1 MFKTTLFSILFVFSL
16 QSQAST
22 VFTNLEFNADKKPA
36 KASKISY
43 QIKGT
48 LDTFKNHLIVLSQFR
63 ASKELILIDSV
74 RTNSKGEFT
83 LKGNYPTNFIAYVQ
97 YTQNIAIPLII
108 ENGCDIKVTINP
120 NTNGLNYELGGTKVH
135 KSQNMYDFIKS
146 VTRLSSELGALEQ
159 QIANEA
165 DAKKMQMYQFMFA
178 SKQQEL
184 RMSMDT
190 MLLYESPLESYF
202 VLFNFTSEYEIPVVK
217 SIMQRLEANEKAS
230 PYYAD
235 LKTIYDNNKL
245 LAEGEVAPD
254 IVLNQPNGKV
264 LKLSDLKGKVVLI
277 DFWASWCGPC
287 RAEFPNVKRVYSK
300 YKDQGFE
307 IFGVS
312 LDKDSAAWVNSINAL
327 GLNWRHVSDLKYWS
341 SAPAKLYK
349 VTGIPFTVLLDKE
362 GRIIAKNLRGEELE
376 RKLEELFP

>member
-1 MFKTTLFSILFVFSL
+1 MFKTILFSVLLAFSAQL
-16 QSQAST
+16 HASS
-22 VFTNLEFNADKKPA
+22 VFTNLDTDADKKPV

-48 LDTFKNHLIVLSQFR
+48 LDTFKNHLIVLNLF
-63 ASKELILIDSV
+63 KFNELTLIDSV
-74 RTNSKGEFT
+74 RTNNKGEFT
-83 LKGNYPTNFIAYVQ
+83 FKGTYPSNFIGYVQ

-120 NTNGLNYELGGTKVH
+120 NTNGLNYELAGTKAA

-146 VTRLSSELGALEQ
+146 VSRLSSELGALEQ
-159 QIANEA
+159 QISNEA
-165 DAKKMQMYQFMFA
+165 DAKKMQMYQYMFA

-202 VLFNFTSEYEIPVVK
+202 VMFNFTSEHEIPVVK
-217 SIMQRLEANEKAS
+217 SIMQRLEPKETTSA
-230 PYYAD
+230 YYAD

-245 LAEGEVAPD
+245 LAEGELAPD
-254 IVLNQPNGKV
+254 IELRQPNGKL

-287 RAEFPNVKRVYSK
+287 RVEFPNVKRVYNK

-312 LDKDSAAWVNSINAL
+312 LDKDSASWVNSIDAL

-341 SAPAKLYK
+341 SAPAKMYK

-362 GRIIAKNLRGEELE
+362 GRVIAKNLRGEELE